1 MDIMPFGSLF
11 MKKTAQGM
19 DALSKAI
26 DACAKTDDIYT
37 EPHRFPR
44 PLYILI
50 ANRNWNRTARLNGL
64 QPKDLYRQI

>member
-1 MDIMPFGSLF
+1 MDILPLNNLL
-11 MKKTAQGM
+11 MKKIAQGM
-19 DALSKAI
+19 DRLSKVI

-50 ANRNWNRTARLNGL
+50 ANRNWNRTAILNGL